1 MLCVVALDRVSL
13 GRVKKVLTSAVALAT
28 FALAS
33 RASFAQTPT
42 IVPIAGTTTRDIPF
56 TSHDGHSM
64 VGRLTLPDT
73 PGLHPVLMLVQTA
86 EAHPIDGEIRPDPAG
101 PRVRVYNQY
110 RESLAPLG
118 IGFFSYQGRGVS
130 SNAGGGAVLDRA
142 VYDTST
148 LANKV
153 RDGVSAVRILQKQPG
168 VDPSKIFL
176 RGHSEGTLLA
186 AGVAVEIPAQV
197 KGLVLSGV
205 VGSTLK
211 SATAFMSSDGLYMQ
225 HLGHWD
231 TNRDGQ
237 IAGQEFEADPKG
249 IRKRLPP
256 GFEVRQWD
264 LDGDGVY
271 SLAEARTVTKPL
283 TDAILTDNLEGFI
296 PWLTPSAIVQVPG
309 TMTSWYKDHL
319 AYPEMWT
326 LLSKLSMPVAMFHG
340 EIDANTPASD
350 VRMLEAKANAAGKT
364 NLEFHYFEGLDHGL
378 GTATYFTT
386 GRPSTAFASIF
397 EFMKR
402 TAGR

>member
-1 MLCVVALDRVSL
+1 VHDRVSV
-13 GRVKKVLTSAVALAT
+13 GRVKLKVLPSAVTLVVLALC
-28 FALAS
+28 S
-33 RASFAQTPT
+33 RTAFAQTPA

-73 PGLHPVLMLVQTA
+73 PGPHPVLILVQTA
-86 EAHPIDGEIRPDPAG
+86 EAQPLDGETRPDPAG

-110 RESLAPLG
+110 RENLAPLG

-130 SNAGGGAVLDRA
+130 SNAGGGAVIDRA

-168 VDPSKIFL
+168 VDPSRIFL

-186 AGVAVEIPAQV
+186 AGVAVEIPAEV

-231 TNRDGQ
+231 ANRDGQ
-237 IAGQEFEADPKG
+237 ITAQEFEADPKG

-256 GFEVRQWD
+256 GFEFRQWD
-264 LDGDGVY
+264 LDGNGVY

-283 TDAILTDNLEGFI
+283 TDAILADNLEGFI

-326 LLSKLSMPVAMFHG
+326 LLSKLSMPVAMFQG

-350 VRMLEAKANAAGKT
+350 VRMLEAKAKAAGKT

-386 GRPSTAFASIF
+386 GRPSTAFAAIF